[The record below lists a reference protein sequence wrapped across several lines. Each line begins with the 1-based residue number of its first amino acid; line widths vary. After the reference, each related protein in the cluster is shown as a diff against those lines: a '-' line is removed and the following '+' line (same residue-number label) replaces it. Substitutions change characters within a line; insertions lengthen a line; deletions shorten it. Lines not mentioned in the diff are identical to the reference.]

1 MTMTRISATAAAF
14 GCALLMAGCAGT
26 NYDGLTQ
33 AGGSLFSAA
42 SLSDANV
49 KQLSDQS
56 CAEMDKKNTVAT
68 ADSTYAK
75 RLTNIM
81 AGLKNTGLPLDAK
94 VYMTKDVNAWA
105 MANGCVRV
113 YSGLMDLMTDDE
125 VRGVLGHEIGH
136 VALGHTKAAMQ
147 VAYSTAA
154 ARGLLGS
161 LGNTTLTALSSS
173 QVGELG
179 ETFINAQFSQRQE
192 SAADDYSYDLLTKN
206 GQNRQALVTAFQ
218 KLAKLDGGNSSLLS
232 SHPGSAARAQHI
244 QDRLNSGK

>member
-1 MTMTRISATAAAF
+1 MHRISATAAAA

-26 NYDGLTQ
+26 NYEGLTQ

-42 SLSDANV
+42 SLSDTNV

-56 CAEMDKKNTVAT
+56 CAEMDKKNTIAP

-81 AGLKNTGLPLDAK
+81 AGLTNTGLPLDAK

-113 YSGLMDLMTDDE
+113 YSGLMDMMTDDE

-136 VALGHTKAAMQ
+136 VGPVRFLVCRGH
-147 VAYSTAA
+147 
-154 ARGLLGS
+154 
-161 LGNTTLTALSSS
+161 
-173 QVGELG
+173 
-179 ETFINAQFSQRQE
+179 ETITE
-192 SAADDYSYDLLTKN
+192 ITSYDRC
-206 GQNRQALVTAFQ
+206 NRDQEEQEPEGAEAV
-218 KLAKLDGGNSSLLS
+218 
-232 SHPGSAARAQHI
+232 PR
-244 QDRLNSGK
+244 